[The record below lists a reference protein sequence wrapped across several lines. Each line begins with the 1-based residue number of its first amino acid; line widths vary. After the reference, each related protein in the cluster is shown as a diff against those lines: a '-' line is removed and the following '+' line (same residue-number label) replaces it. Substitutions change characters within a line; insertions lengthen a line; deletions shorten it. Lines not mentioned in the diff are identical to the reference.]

1 MIGLSPLPTSHPKI
15 FQHLLVRTSTTSY
28 CRFILDMGRSPG
40 FTSAARNLFALFRL
54 AFATGTSLKD
64 LALLRTSNSLAHY
77 AKGTLSSRSR
87 PKSGGLQL
95 IVGIRFQVLLTPLP
109 GCFSPFPHGT
119 IPLSVTREYLA
130 LPDGPGRFLQ
140 DFSCPA
146 VLGRIHHEVYIISPT
161 GLSPS
166 ADRLSRLFGYDIDF

>member
-77 AKGTLSSRSR
+77 AKGTLSSRFIGTPTDCRHTVSGTFNSPPGVLFTFPSR
-87 PKSGGLQL
+87 YYSTIGHKGVFSLTRWSGL
-95 IVGIRFQVLLTPLP
+95 IPAGFLVSR
-109 GCFSPFPHGT
+109 S
-119 IPLSVTREYLA
+119 TR
-130 LPDGPGRFLQ
+130 
-140 DFSCPA
+140 
-146 VLGRIHHEVYIISPT
+146 VYI
-161 GLSPS
+161 L
-166 ADRLSRLFGYDIDF
+166 

>member
-1 MIGLSPLPTSHPKI
+1 MIGLSPLPTPHPKI

-40 FTSAARNLFALFRL
+40 FTSAARNYIALLRL
-54 AFATGTSLKD
+54 AFAAGASLKD

-77 AKGTLSSRSR
+77 AKGTLSFRYK
-87 PKSGGLQL
+87 PELQL
-95 IVGIRFQVLLTPLP
+95 IEGIWFQVLLTPLP

-130 LPDGPGRFLQ
+130 LPSGLGRFPQ

-146 VLGRIHHEVYIISPT
+146 VLGCLRNEVCNISPT

-166 ADRLSRLFGYDIDF
+166 TD

>member
-1 MIGLSPLPTSHPKI
+1 MIGLSPLPTPHPKA
-15 FQHLLVRTSTTSY
+15 FQRLLVRTSTTSY

-40 FTSAARNLFALFRL
+40 FTSAARNFFALFRL
-54 AFATGTSLKD
+54 AFATGTDLKS

-77 AKGTLSSRSR
+77 AKGTLSSRVNSE
-87 PKSGGLQL
+87 LQL

-119 IPLSVTREYLA
+119 AALSVTREYLA
-130 LPDGPGRFLQ
+130 LPGGPGRFPQ
-140 DFSCPA
+140 DSSCPA
-146 VLGRIHHEVYIISPT
+146 VLGVILNEDFFISPT

-166 ADRLSRLFGYDIDF
+166 TV